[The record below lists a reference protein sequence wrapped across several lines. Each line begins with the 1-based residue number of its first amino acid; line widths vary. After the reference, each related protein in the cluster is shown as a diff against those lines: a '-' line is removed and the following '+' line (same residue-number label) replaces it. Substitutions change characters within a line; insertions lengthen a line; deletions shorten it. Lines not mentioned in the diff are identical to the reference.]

1 MDLRNDLA
9 FSKLIA
15 GSYARLVGSPL
26 IPKESSVADTARWLY
41 QDARFCLVAHNRDP
55 DPRFIYANMSA
66 QACFEYP
73 WDEFLRLPSRLSA
86 EEVSREGRQRL
97 LDAVTRDGVIT
108 NYCGVRITRSG
119 RRGVSWLIA
128 SFTQSAGLPA
138 TAVPLN
144 AFSTST
150 LLVKSGWL
158 SVIPCPVA
166 LCTVSGATTCT
177 WAMSVSFRYIATR
190 PGAVMPSS
198 LVRRIN
204 FLFSAICSYSSIEG
218 KL

>member
-26 IPKESSVADTARWLY
+26 IPKEISVADTARWLY

-119 RRGVSWLIA
+119 RRFEIEDGTVWQLID
-128 SFTQSAGLPA
+128 TDG
-138 TAVPLN
+138 
-144 AFSTST
+144 
-150 LLVKSGWL
+150 
-158 SVIPCPVA
+158 IPRGQA
-166 LCTVSGATTCT
+166 
-177 WAMSVSFRYIATR
+177 AMFQRPDAARRTR
-190 PGAVMPSS
+190 VVG
-198 LVRRIN
+198 
-204 FLFSAICSYSSIEG
+204 
-218 KL
+218 